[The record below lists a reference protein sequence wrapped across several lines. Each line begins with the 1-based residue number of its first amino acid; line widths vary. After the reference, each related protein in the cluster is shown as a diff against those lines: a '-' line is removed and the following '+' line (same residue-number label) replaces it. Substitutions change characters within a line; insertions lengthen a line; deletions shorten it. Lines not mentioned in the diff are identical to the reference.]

1 MKDPERIV
9 KKANVIFLKQK
20 IKQQVLKFMATE
32 KKAKIHITIIAN
44 SCTIHIISTKQRQID
59 TIIRF
64 SDFKTADPELENN
77 YG

>member
-1 MKDPERIV
+1 
-9 KKANVIFLKQK
+9 
-20 IKQQVLKFMATE
+20 MATE

-44 SCTIHIISTKQRQID
+44 SCTIHIISTKQRRID